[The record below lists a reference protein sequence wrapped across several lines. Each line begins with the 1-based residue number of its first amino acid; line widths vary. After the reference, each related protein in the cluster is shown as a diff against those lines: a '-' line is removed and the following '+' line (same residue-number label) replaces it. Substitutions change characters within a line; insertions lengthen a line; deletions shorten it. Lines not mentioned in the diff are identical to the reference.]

1 MNCTRV
7 KVSTLHK
14 AKKTLNFLTLKL
26 KWLWTSYKISTL
38 NLIFQNFDVNH
49 VWIADKTNLVKLC
62 EKLNFGNYNSV
73 IEKEQRTFPEIT
85 ALWIGVS
92 IGAVAMVTFKLWKG
106 YHNLNCK
113 KKKVVALLDHFHLM
127 FKSER
132 NYFHFRPFDSVTL
145 QCPIWHYMHI
155 TSKTK
160 EINSWALDWSLA

>member
-1 MNCTRV
+1 MNQLQNIHIEFNFSKLWREPCMNSRQDKLSETLW
-7 KVSTLHK
+7 KVEFWQLQFSDRKRANNFSRKKSTYG
-14 AKKTLNFLTLKL
+14 F
-26 KWLWTSYKISTL
+26 
-38 NLIFQNFDVNH
+38 
-49 VWIADKTNLVKLC
+49 
-62 EKLNFGNYNSV
+62 
-73 IEKEQRTFPEIT
+73 
-85 ALWIGVS
+85 WIGVY
-92 IGAVAMVTFKLWKG
+92 IGSVAMVTFKLWKG